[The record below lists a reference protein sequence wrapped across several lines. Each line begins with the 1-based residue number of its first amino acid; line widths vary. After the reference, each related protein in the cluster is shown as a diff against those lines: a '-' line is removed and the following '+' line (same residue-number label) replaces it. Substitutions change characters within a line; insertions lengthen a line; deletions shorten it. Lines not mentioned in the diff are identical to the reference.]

1 MEFGECF
8 FAHAGAVGAEAAF
21 VAAGTVATDPPVG
34 HFVPSEPSFG
44 VIKDAPVPDFVG
56 FIIVEE
62 VVDAAEGAQVFR
74 GGGPAGGEGLDV
86 VDFAAHGRHP
96 AVGVLA
102 DEVRQDADEP
112 VVGVG
117 ESFNGEDVVGPHNA
131 VGVIIDGDCEP
142 VFSYSTI
149 NQVFNRD
156 DNTIGVDNGSINVGG
171 VLPVGNNDAGAL
183 PKVSGIVGVFPV
195 FDVFEFGEVITV
207 EYPPY

>member
-8 FAHAGAVGAEAAF
+8 FAHAGAVGAEAALIT
-21 VAAGTVATDPPVG
+21 AGSVTANPPVG
-34 HFVPSEPSFG
+34 HFVPGKPGFG

-56 FIIVEE
+56 FVVVEE
-62 VVDAAEGAQVFR
+62 VVDAAQGAQVFR
-74 GGGPAGGEGLDV
+74 GGWPAGGEGLDV
-86 VDFAAHGRHP
+86 VDFAAHGGHP
-96 AVGVLA
+96 TVGVLA

-117 ESFNGEDVVGPHNA
+117 KSFNGEDVVGSHNA

-183 PKVSGIVGVFPV
+183 P
-195 FDVFEFGEVITV
+195 
-207 EYPPY
+207 

>member
-21 VAAGTVATDPPVG
+21 IAAGSVAANSPVG
-34 HFVPSEPSFG
+34 HFVPGEPGFG
-44 VIKDAPVPDFVG
+44 VIKDVSVPVFVG
-56 FIIVEE
+56 FVVVEE

-74 GGGPAGGEGLDV
+74 GGGPAGSEGLDV
-86 VDFAAHGRHP
+86 VDFAAHSRHP
-96 AVGVLA
+96 AVRMLA
-102 DEVRQDADEP
+102 DKVRQDADEP

-117 ESFNGEDVVGPHNA
+117 ESFNGEDVVGAHNA
-131 VGVIIDGDCEP
+131 VSVIIDGDCEP

-183 PKVSGIVGVFPV
+183 PEISGIVGVFPV
-195 FDVFEFGEVITV
+195 FDVFESGEVVAV
-207 EYPPY
+207 EYPSY